1 MPKSVRSSS
10 VVRPLWGCAFFLIH
24 FGCPWDREFRMAY
37 GSRGCPAEGKSS
49 GSWGQDR
56 GHRGQKNKSFWSF
69 RRTSPTVS
77 TRQSCHRTGMF
88 RQGPAKSSGDGIL
101 NFCPVR
107 FLRGSKVQ
115 NSTVSG
121 VGMLS
126 IVARV
131 PNIVDT
137 GGTS

>member
-1 MPKSVRSSS
+1 MRRSVFTG
-10 VVRPLWGCAFFLIH
+10 VVGSKLGR
-24 FGCPWDREFRMAY
+24 FGVL
-37 GSRGCPAEGKSS
+37 
-49 GSWGQDR
+49 
-56 GHRGQKNKSFWSF
+56 

-77 TRQSCHRTGMF
+77 IRQSCYRTGMF

-131 PNIVDT
+131 PNIMDT